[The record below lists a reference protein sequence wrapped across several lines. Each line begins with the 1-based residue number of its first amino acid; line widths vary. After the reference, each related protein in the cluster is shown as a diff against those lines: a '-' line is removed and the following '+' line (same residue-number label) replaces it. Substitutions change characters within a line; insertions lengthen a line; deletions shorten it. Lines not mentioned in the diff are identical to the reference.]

1 MEREKRENLGSER
14 NWGKERYAIGMSTS
28 LQTLNS
34 FSFRHDTLHLLVAK
48 FSASTIQQSASSSSF
63 SNPLHLHSKA
73 VGHHVVHRRVPPP
86 TKPPTS
92 TPSPT
97 QASLSVLFLFLP
109 LWFWVLECPSS
120 SSNPI
125 RGDEMSILMYL
136 GEPRHKL
143 FAARKYLKGVGFS
156 SFHTASNSSVE
167 HSQEE
172 EVGIALGS
180 NVGDRLHNFKE
191 ALKLMRNSGINI
203 TRHACL
209 YETAPAY
216 VTDQPRFIYS
226 AVRAVTKLGP
236 HELLST
242 LKRIEKDLGRT
253 DGMRIWERPFVMAP
267 LMDLLGSAIDSDTVT
282 SWNSFSGHS
291 RGLSG
296 LWEDLGS
303 ESLIGE
309 FGKEGMYRVMP
320 VANGL
325 LDWSW
330 RTSVMGILN
339 VTPDSFSDGG
349 HFQSVESA
357 VSQVRLMISEGADMI
372 DIGALSTRPM
382 ASRISAEEELGR
394 LIPVLEAVV
403 SMPEVEGKLISV
415 DTFYSEVASEAVS
428 KGAHFINDVSA
439 GKLDS
444 NMFKVMADLNVP
456 YVAMHMRGDP
466 STMQNSENLKYDNV
480 CEEISSELYSRV
492 REAEMS
498 GIPGWRIM
506 IDPGVGFS
514 KKTEHNLDILMGL
527 PDIREEIASRSLA
540 ISHAPMLIGPS
551 RKRFLGE
558 ICSRSDA
565 AERDP
570 ATIASVT
577 AGVLGGANIVRVHN
591 VKDNL
596 DAVKVCDAILRQKS
610 SHMKSRRLICLSTA
624 YLLLMLIAGLPE
636 YLDFCSNNSVSVVL
650 CHVTPTPRSYV
661 EHNNAVKA
669 GTKKHQVQCSIE

>member
-1 MEREKRENLGSER
+1 MG
-14 NWGKERYAIGMSTS
+14 I
-28 LQTLNS
+28 
-34 FSFRHDTLHLLVAK
+34 
-48 FSASTIQQSASSSSF
+48 
-63 SNPLHLHSKA
+63 SK
-73 VGHHVVHRRVPPP
+73 
-86 TKPPTS
+86 
-92 TPSPT
+92 
-97 QASLSVLFLFLP
+97 
-109 LWFWVLECPSS
+109 
-120 SSNPI
+120 
-125 RGDEMSILMYL
+125 MSILKCL
-136 GEPRHKL
+136 GEPRNKL
-143 FAARKYLKGVGFS
+143 FAARKYLEGLGFS
-156 SFHTASNSSVE
+156 SFHTASKSSVE
-167 HSQEE
+167 LHSQEE
-172 EVGIALGS
+172 EVVIALGS

-216 VTDQPRFIYS
+216 VTDQPRFINS

-236 HELLST
+236 HELLSA
-242 LKRIEKDLGRT
+242 LKKIEKDLGRT
-253 DGMRIWERPFVMAP
+253 GGIRYGPRPI
-267 LMDLLGSAIDSDTVT
+267 DLDIL
-282 SWNSFSGHS
+282 FYGHS
-291 RGLSG
+291 RGLTG

-325 LDWSW
+325 LDWSR

-349 HFQSVESA
+349 NFKSVESA
-357 VSQVRLMISEGADMI
+357 VYQVRLMISEGADMI
-372 DIGALSTRPM
+372 DIGAQSTRPT
-382 ASRISAEEELGR
+382 ASRISAAEELGR

-428 KGAHFINDVSA
+428 KGAHLINDVSA
-439 GKLDS
+439 GQLDS
-444 NMFKVMADLNVP
+444 NMFKVMADLDVP

-466 STMQNSENLKYDNV
+466 STMQNSENLKYGNV
-480 CEEISSELYSRV
+480 CKEISSELYSRV
-492 REAEMS
+492 REAEML
-498 GIPGWRIM
+498 GIPAWRIM
-506 IDPGVGFS
+506 IDPGIGFS

-527 PDIREEIASRSLA
+527 PDIREEIATRSLA

-558 ICSRSDA
+558 ICSRPDA
-565 AERDP
+565 AKRDP
-570 ATIASVT
+570 STIASVT

-610 SHMKSRRLICLSTA
+610 SHLKSR
-624 YLLLMLIAGLPE
+624 
-636 YLDFCSNNSVSVVL
+636 
-650 CHVTPTPRSYV
+650 H
-661 EHNNAVKA
+661 
-669 GTKKHQVQCSIE
+669 

>member
-1 MEREKRENLGSER
+1 
-14 NWGKERYAIGMSTS
+14 
-28 LQTLNS
+28 
-34 FSFRHDTLHLLVAK
+34 
-48 FSASTIQQSASSSSF
+48 
-63 SNPLHLHSKA
+63 
-73 VGHHVVHRRVPPP
+73 
-86 TKPPTS
+86 
-92 TPSPT
+92 
-97 QASLSVLFLFLP
+97 
-109 LWFWVLECPSS
+109 
-120 SSNPI
+120 
-125 RGDEMSILMYL
+125 MSILKYL

-143 FAARKYLKGVGFS
+143 FAARKYLKALGFS
-156 SFHTASNSSVE
+156 SFHTAPNSFVE
-167 HSQEE
+167 LHSREE
-172 EVGIALGS
+172 EVVIALGS

-216 VTDQPRFIYS
+216 VTDQPRFINS
-226 AVRAVTKLGP
+226 AVRGVTKLGP

-253 DGMRIWERPFVMAP
+253 DGIRYGPRPIDLDILFYGKYKVRSDILTIPHERFWERPFVMAP
-267 LMDLLGSAIDSDTVT
+267 LMDLLGSAIDSDTVAA
-282 SWNSFSGHS
+282 WHSFSGHS
-291 RGLSG
+291 GGLSG
-296 LWEDLGS
+296 LWEDMGS

-309 FGKEGMYRVMP
+309 EGMYRVMP
-320 VANGL
+320 LANGL
-325 LDWSW
+325 LDWSR
-330 RTSVMGILN
+330 RTSIMGILN

-349 HFQSVESA
+349 NFLSAESA

-372 DIGALSTRPM
+372 DIGAQSTRPM
-382 ASRISAEEELGR
+382 ASRISVEKELDR
-394 LIPVLEAVV
+394 LIPVLEAVM

-428 KGAHFINDVSA
+428 KGAHLINDVSA
-439 GKLDS
+439 GQLDS
-444 NMFKVMADLNVP
+444 NMFKVMADLDVP

-480 CEEISSELYSRV
+480 CKEISSELYSRI

-498 GIPGWRIM
+498 GIPAWRII
-506 IDPGVGFS
+506 IDPGFGFS
-514 KKTEHNLDILMGL
+514 KKTEDNLDILMGL
-527 PDIREEIASRSLA
+527 PDIREEIATRSLA

-558 ICSRSDA
+558 ICSRPAS

-596 DAVKVCDAILRQKS
+596 DAAKLCDAILRQKG
-610 SHMKSRRLICLSTA
+610 SHMKSR
-624 YLLLMLIAGLPE
+624 
-636 YLDFCSNNSVSVVL
+636 
-650 CHVTPTPRSYV
+650 H
-661 EHNNAVKA
+661 
-669 GTKKHQVQCSIE
+669 